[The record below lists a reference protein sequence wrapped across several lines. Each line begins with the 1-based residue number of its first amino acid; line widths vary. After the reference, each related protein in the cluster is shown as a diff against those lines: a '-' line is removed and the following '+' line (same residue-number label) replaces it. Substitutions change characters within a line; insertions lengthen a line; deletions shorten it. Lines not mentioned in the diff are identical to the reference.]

1 MTVDRALNA
10 TLEKAG
16 VAAGLFKGVKI
27 LSSSGADKAGNK
39 TVHLA
44 TNDRIEK
51 ALADGSLGI
60 CIHVTGGARAL
71 TDPIH
76 RSVCTA
82 IVGRG
87 NDPFTVLY
95 NVPAES
101 RSNRNRIVEWNLQ
114 QWAQK
119 GFENW
124 RERFQAI
131 DLVGHRSVDLKAY
144 DASHEIQF
152 SVFGNRFIQIQGE
165 HSEGAKSKPV
175 WLIQSERINE
185 ALTEQALKASS
196 ESADIDESLFREFSL
211 DLHSLLSR
219 YLLRKVASKP
229 GIDRDGLLGDPN
241 LTNPIGD
248 PPEVLDGLH
257 VMDFIVQDEAFALKV
272 TDQGREFL
280 SSL

>member
-1 MTVDRALNA
+1 MTVDHALNA

-16 VAAGLFKGVKI
+16 VGASLLGGLEI
-27 LSSSGADKAGNK
+27 LSSSGADTAGNE

-44 TNDRIEK
+44 TNDKIEQ
-51 ALADGSLGI
+51 ALADDSLGV

-95 NVPAES
+95 KVPVEK
-101 RSNRNRIVEWNLQ
+101 RSSRNRIVEWNLR
-114 QWAQK
+114 QWGQK
-119 GFENW
+119 GFKNW

-144 DASHEIQF
+144 DAIHEIQF
-152 SVFGNRFIQIQGE
+152 SVFGNQFIQIQGE
-165 HSEGAKSKPV
+165 HSEAAKSKPV
-175 WLIQSERINE
+175 WLIRSAKINQ

-196 ESADIDESLFREFSL
+196 KSADIDESLFREFSL

-219 YLLRKVASKP
+219 YLLRKVTSTP

-241 LTNPIGD
+241 LMDAIGD
-248 PPEVLDGLH
+248 PSEMLDSLC
-257 VMDFIVQDEAFALKV
+257 VMDFIVQDQTSTLKV
-272 TDQGREFL
+272 TEQGREFL
-280 SSL
+280 SSW